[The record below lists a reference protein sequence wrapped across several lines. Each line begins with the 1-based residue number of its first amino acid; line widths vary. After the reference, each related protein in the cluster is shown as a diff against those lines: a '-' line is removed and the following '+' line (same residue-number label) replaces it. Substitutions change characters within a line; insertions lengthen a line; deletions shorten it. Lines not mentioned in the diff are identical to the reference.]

1 MNKKQYEAMRRK
13 LMDEAQKLLD
23 AEKYD
28 EANAKMEEVKK
39 LDQQWD
45 AIAQAMADFAALNGT
60 QVPKQGVDRFEDSF
74 GGEKRQDD
82 TESPVMQ
89 AWRSDEYRN
98 AWAKTLMGMPLSD
111 SETEKFRM
119 VNEAYT
125 HTTKNTGVVIPET
138 VAKGIWEMAGEYYP
152 YFNDITKTYVNG
164 LLTMIQEDTSSEA
177 KWYDEGIKTE
187 DGKETF
193 KEYKLSGCELSRAI
207 TVSWKLKEMAIED

>member
-98 AWAKTLMGMPLSD
+98 A
-111 SETEKFRM
+111 
-119 VNEAYT
+119 
-125 HTTKNTGVVIPET
+125 
-138 VAKGIWEMAGEYYP
+138 
-152 YFNDITKTYVNG
+152 
-164 LLTMIQEDTSSEA
+164 
-177 KWYDEGIKTE
+177 
-187 DGKETF
+187 
-193 KEYKLSGCELSRAI
+193 
-207 TVSWKLKEMAIED
+207 